1 MLLPVYVG
9 EVDAPYLENKT
20 KEVKTTKTP
29 VFEDGI
35 MIVQVLVLVLV
46 RSAGWLTGSTRH
58 EKVMQCKTVILPTQR
73 GLNRMV
79 RALPVPIWVFRCTR

>member
-35 MIVQVLVLVLV
+35 MIVQVLILVLV
-46 RSAGWLTGSTRH
+46 RSAGW
-58 EKVMQCKTVILPTQR
+58 PT
-73 GLNRMV
+73 
-79 RALPVPIWVFRCTR
+79 